1 MTVPRWK
8 LVDKDNGGCY
18 HVGARCVRRAWL
30 CGRDP
35 VSGRDFSH
43 RRRWIEERLLALADL
58 FTVKVYSYAV
68 MSNHYHISLHY
79 CPKEKHELDDG
90 EVARRWL
97 TLYPPK
103 DAEHLDAQVA
113 ALADDEERIAVL
125 RDRLGDLSWY
135 MRCLNEPVARRA
147 NREDGCTGRF
157 WDGRFASKGLPDER
171 ALRACMAYQ
180 DLNPIRAGMANR
192 VDAPEHT
199 SLQRRLEEAEDEP
212 ERLDEPV
219 APLRLDTSRRVVTTS
234 GPSILEVTLRE
245 YRDQVEWTA
254 GLHRSPLVHE
264 RAPPALGDP
273 KAWLALVASSRRRT
287 SRATST
293 PRWTVA
299 LA

>member
-1 MTVPRWK
+1 M
-8 LVDKDNGGCY
+8 VDKENGGTY
-18 HVGARCVRRAWL
+18 HVGSRCVRRAWL

-35 VSGRDFSH
+35 VSGRNFSH
-43 RRRWIEERLLALADL
+43 RRRWIEERLLALAKL
-58 FTVKVYSYAV
+58 FTVKIYSYAV
-68 MSNHYHISLHY
+68 MSNHYHISLDY
-79 CPKEKHELDDG
+79 RPKEKHELDEV

-103 DAEHLDAQVA
+103 DTEHLDALVA
-113 ALADDEERIAVL
+113 GLAADTDRIAVL

-135 MRCLNEPVARRA
+135 MRCLNEPIARRA
-147 NREDGCTGRF
+147 NCEDGCTGRF

-212 ERLDEPV
+212 DRLDEPV
-219 APLRLDTSRRVVTTS
+219 APLQLDASRGAVTTG
-234 GPSILEVTLRE
+234 GPSLLDITLRE

-254 GLHRSPLVHE
+254 GLHRASTLNE
-264 RAPPALGDP
+264 RAPPALGDQES
-273 KAWLALVASSRRRT
+273 WLSLVASNRRRVSQT
-287 SRATST
+287 TST